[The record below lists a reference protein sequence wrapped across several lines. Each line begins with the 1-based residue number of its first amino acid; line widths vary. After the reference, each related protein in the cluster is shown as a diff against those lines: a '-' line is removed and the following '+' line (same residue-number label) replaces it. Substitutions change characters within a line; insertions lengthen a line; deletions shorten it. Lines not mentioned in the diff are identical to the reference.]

1 MMTSHARM
9 VSGRGCQTTQGART
23 MALHAQLCSRRPAPA
38 AHRREVRRQVQARSH
53 AEEENAGVK
62 VERRSMLA
70 GLAGAGVLANA
81 GGDAEAKTDLVS
93 KEWEVV
99 NLPLEPEVVL
109 LDIAF
114 EPNNPD
120 HGF

>member
-1 MMTSHARM
+1 ME
-9 VSGRGCQTTQGART
+9 
-23 MALHAQLCSRRPAPA
+23 LHAQLCSRRPAPA

-62 VERRSMLA
+62 VEGRSMLA

-81 GGDAEAKTDLVS
+81 GGAEAKTDLVS

-99 NLPLEPEVVL
+99 NLPLGPRKLTVCPVYFHEESATL
-109 LDIAF
+109 NI
-114 EPNNPD
+114 
-120 HGF
+120 